1 MIFGPKADGI
11 FRTRQLPP
19 GVGYIPQAVA
29 AAQCSDRRRTGASV
43 CASRL
48 IPGDHCLKLGLC
60 AVDEHHE
67 TQNRSRL
74 GSICQSV
81 AADSTSLNVARKSA
95 FLTPPSSET
104 TLPAIR
110 NLPSTGRHAHQ
121 FFAATSVST
130 A

>member
-48 IPGDHCLKLGLC
+48 IPGDHCLKLGLWRPWVQRRRPD
-60 AVDEHHE
+60 AASSRP
-67 TQNRSRL
+67 RSPL
-74 GSICQSV
+74 S
-81 AADSTSLNVARKSA
+81 
-95 FLTPPSSET
+95 
-104 TLPAIR
+104 
-110 NLPSTGRHAHQ
+110 
-121 FFAATSVST
+121 
-130 A
+130 